1 MSMRAG
7 FIAFVIA
14 LLATTA
20 PSFAQDV
27 QSRPDDT
34 TPSRPGDATP
44 CAGNACAPDVQEP
57 RAPHGDSHARMLAA
71 EVVRIDEKAGH
82 VLLSTPLGMVAVP
95 ASPAVIAQLSV
106 GDLVVLRVV
115 PDSDDDSPSAS
126 PPDEDAPNIAPNRT
140 PGAARGTR
148 L

>member
-1 MSMRAG
+1 
-7 FIAFVIA
+7 
-14 LLATTA
+14 
-20 PSFAQDV
+20 
-27 QSRPDDT
+27 
-34 TPSRPGDATP
+34 
-44 CAGNACAPDVQEP
+44 
-57 RAPHGDSHARMLAA
+57 MLAA
-71 EVVRIDEKAGH
+71 EVVRIDEDAGH
-82 VLLSTPLGMVAVP
+82 VLLSTALGMVTVP

-126 PPDEDAPNIAPNRT
+126 PPDEDAPNVAPDMR